1 MSGDEIK
8 ETKLFNLIKRLY
20 IIDAKLNGET
30 KELVC
35 EYNEIIEEVWNIL
48 GGVESKIPL
57 SKILIRTN
65 GGKK

>member
-1 MSGDEIK
+1 MSGEEIK
-8 ETKLFNLIKRLY
+8 ETKLFDLVKSLY

-30 KELVC
+30 RELVC
-35 EYNEIIEEVWNIL
+35 EYNEIIEEIWNIL

-57 SKILIRTN
+57 SKKLIRNN

>member
-1 MSGDEIK
+1 MNGEEIK
-8 ETKLFNLIKRLY
+8 STKLFDLVKRLY
-20 IIDAKLNGET
+20 VIDAKLNGET
-30 KELVC
+30 RELVC

-57 SKILIRTN
+57 SKKLIRNN

>member
-1 MSGDEIK
+1 MSGEEIK
-8 ETKLFNLIKRLY
+8 ATKLFDLVKRLY
-20 IIDAKLNGET
+20 VIDAKLNGET
-30 KELVC
+30 RELVC

-57 SKILIRTN
+57 SKKLIRNN

>member
-1 MSGDEIK
+1 MSGEEIK
-8 ETKLFNLIKRLY
+8 TTKLFNLVKRLY
-20 IIDAKLNGET
+20 VIDAKLNGET

-57 SKILIRTN
+57 SKKLIRNN